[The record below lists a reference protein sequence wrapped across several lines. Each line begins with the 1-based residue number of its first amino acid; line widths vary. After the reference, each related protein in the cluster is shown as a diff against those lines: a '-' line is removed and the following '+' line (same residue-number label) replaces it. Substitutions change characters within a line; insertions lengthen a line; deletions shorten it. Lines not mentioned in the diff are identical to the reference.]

1 MGKYRVVRM
10 NEVRYTDSER
20 TLEQYLEQGFI
31 LAPAFESTKA
41 VEVEA
46 PPLEED
52 VKPKRTRKKATDE
65 HA

>member
-31 LAPAFESTKA
+31 LAPAFERTKA
-41 VEVEA
+41 VEA
-46 PPLEED
+46 PTLEED